1 MKTIATYN
9 LKGGVGKTATTVNL
23 AYLAAREG
31 AKVLVWDLDP
41 QGATTFYFRVKPRV
55 KGGGERIVQAR
66 RRVTRLIRGTD
77 FDGLDLLPADISY
90 RNFDIMLDGVRRPD
104 RQLKRVM
111 RPMTREYDLIFLDC
125 APNMSLVAESVFRAS
140 DVLLVPTIPTTL
152 SLRTLDQLDGHLR
165 SELGGRAP
173 KVLPFFSKVEKKNTM
188 HRSLCEPGSRT
199 GHFRFLET
207 TIPQSMLIEK
217 MGVRRAPLPSYAPR
231 SNPSAAYKRLWKE
244 IKGHL

>member
-66 RRVTRLIRGTD
+66 RQVTRLIRGTD
-77 FDGLDLLPADISY
+77 FDGLDLLPADFSY

-111 RPMTREYDLIFLDC
+111 RPMAREYDLVFL
-125 APNMSLVAESVFRAS
+125 
-140 DVLLVPTIPTTL
+140 
-152 SLRTLDQLDGHLR
+152 
-165 SELGGRAP
+165 
-173 KVLPFFSKVEKKNTM
+173 
-188 HRSLCEPGSRT
+188 
-199 GHFRFLET
+199 
-207 TIPQSMLIEK
+207 
-217 MGVRRAPLPSYAPR
+217 
-231 SNPSAAYKRLWKE
+231 
-244 IKGHL
+244 